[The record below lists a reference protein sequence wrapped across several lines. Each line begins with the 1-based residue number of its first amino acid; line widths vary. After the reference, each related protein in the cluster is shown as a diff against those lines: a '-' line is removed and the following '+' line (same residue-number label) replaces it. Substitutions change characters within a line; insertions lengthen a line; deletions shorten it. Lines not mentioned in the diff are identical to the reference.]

1 MDVSPAH
8 TSWLAQGGHACEYA
22 SAIFGIFGTV
32 SMSRRFVP
40 KIWLGV
46 LYSATYPVM
55 CLLGKGRHVRE
66 FLVAMAESNEDVKD
80 SPGNMTLGVI
90 LLFWAFFLQLLSL
103 FLK

>member
-1 MDVSPAH
+1 
-8 TSWLAQGGHACEYA
+8 
-22 SAIFGIFGTV
+22 
-32 SMSRRFVP
+32 
-40 KIWLGV
+40 
-46 LYSATYPVM
+46 M